1 MESDIDNIDHECLKE
16 FLMCDLNGEYDNFEE
31 YKKNKKH
38 NKKNKKSALNEKKSL
53 RLNKIIPFTYLNI
66 MKMPKNEQIEG
77 LPLFANFS
85 KNVLN
90 VLYDKHVLHHSHI
103 TGAIIGYAHGF
114 CNRSV
119 RENKNLISVIA
130 HNLFVLISS
139 FCSKV

>member
-1 MESDIDNIDHECLKE
+1 MR
-16 FLMCDLNGEYDNFEE
+16 
-31 YKKNKKH
+31 
-38 NKKNKKSALNEKKSL
+38 KKSL

-114 CNRSV
+114 CNRNV

-130 HNLFVLISS
+130 HNLFALISS
-139 FCSKV
+139 FCSKA